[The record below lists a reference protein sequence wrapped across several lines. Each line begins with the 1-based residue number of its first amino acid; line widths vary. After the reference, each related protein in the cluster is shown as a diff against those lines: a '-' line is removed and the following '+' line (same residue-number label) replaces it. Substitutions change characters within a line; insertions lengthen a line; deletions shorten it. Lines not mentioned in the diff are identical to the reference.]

1 VPGNVL
7 RHTGT
12 FLARPMQLS
21 RLIARTVVR
30 RPLVLIAAMLAIL
43 LGGGWI
49 VKSKGRFD
57 SEVLNLLPAQL
68 ESVQSLGELHN
79 HFTQARELTF
89 VLEGDPETRGA
100 FEEHFLSKLRAEPW
114 VLRVFSGPPFEA
126 PEEMEVLQKL
136 VAPLLL
142 NLDETAFQNALRL
155 IAPDA
160 ISQRIHQ
167 LRSQIEA
174 GSPKAEFQLA
184 SDPLG
189 LLGRAI
195 EPLAGAYTEKSAV
208 GGPDAPLRIIPVMTR
223 QPTLSQADCAT
234 LMGQVEDFQK
244 RVIASWDAPAP
255 KIFVTGRS
263 AYVAQMSATMQ
274 RDIQLTSTISILAV
288 SALFFLGFRRILPLV
303 GLTVILGMSCFTAFA
318 FGCAFFSSLN
328 VIAIAFCSILVGLG
342 DDFSLLLYNRYL
354 SARQKHADHET
365 AIAMSIGDA
374 GRGICYVAATTGL
387 GFLALLLSGSA
398 GFAQLGL
405 LIAAGLILCAVFMI
419 LLLFLFIR
427 PQMADERPDPFKKGV
442 DFYLHGIW
450 RRPGRRAIPALVIC
464 VAATIFAVLPVLPL
478 RFDTN
483 PRSLEP
489 KDIPA
494 SIALRKIISAFP
506 TVSEPVVLLMSSPDP
521 SERHARWSRLTAH
534 LEQLVAEG
542 ELSSFTSPL
551 GLMLSPERQ
560 GKNQATLRQVDLEAS
575 RLAFNEALRREELNP
590 EAFKDTNALFDGLK
604 MIATLEG
611 ALPDLKS
618 VIPPESSWWFLIDRF
633 FSSDP
638 NIAAAYLKPARPLA
652 TAADQK
658 MLEKRV
664 AEIGLPVRTTGW
676 SYTMVSLVPWAQ
688 RELLLFGGGVSGLIV
703 VLLGL
708 AYRSWRPW
716 ALHTASLVFALA
728 ATVCTIKLAGI
739 PINLLNAM
747 AFPLILGVGVDYGL
761 HLLLALR
768 EEGSRHE
775 NVATVLKP
783 VVICGLTTI
792 TGFGSLVFARNPALS
807 GLGLVC
813 AVGVFWCLAT
823 SLLFLIPASGWI
835 PQEETEDAMSR

>member
-1 VPGNVL
+1 
-7 RHTGT
+7 
-12 FLARPMQLS
+12 MQLS

-49 VKSKGRFD
+49 VKTKGRFD

-68 ESVQSLGELHN
+68 ESVQSLGQLHN

-100 FEEHFLSKLRAEPW
+100 FEEHFLAQLRAEPW
-114 VLRVFSGPPFEA
+114 VLRVFAGPPFEA
-126 PEEMEVLQKL
+126 PEEMEVLQRL

-142 NLDETAFQNALRL
+142 NLEENAFQKVLREL
-155 IAPDA
+155 APEA
-160 ISQRIHQ
+160 ITQRIHH
-167 LRSQIEA
+167 LRSQIDA
-174 GSPKAEFQLA
+174 GSPRAEFQLA
-184 SDPLG
+184 SDPTG

-195 EPLAGAYTEKSAV
+195 QPLAGAYSEKGGV

-223 QPTLSQADCAT
+223 QPTLSQADCLA

-244 RVIASWDAPAP
+244 RVAASWEGASA
-255 KIFVTGRS
+255 KILVTGRS

-354 SARQKHADHET
+354 SARQKHADHES
-365 AIAMSIGDA
+365 AIATSIGDA
-374 GRGICYVAATTGL
+374 GRGICYVAATTGV
-387 GFLALLLSGSA
+387 GFLALLFSGSA

-427 PQMADERPDPFKKGV
+427 PQLADERPDPFKKGV
-442 DFYLHGIW
+442 DCYLNAIW
-450 RRPGRRAIPALVIC
+450 RRPTRLGVPAAAVCL
-464 VAATIFAVLPVLPL
+464 AATVFAVVPVLPL

-506 TVSEPVVLLMSSPDP
+506 AVSEPVVLLMSGRDP

-534 LEQLVAEG
+534 LDQLVAQG

-560 GKNQATLRQVDLEAS
+560 ARNQAALRQVDLEAT
-575 RLAFNEALRREELNP
+575 RLAFEGALRREELNP
-590 EAFKDTNALFDGLK
+590 EAFKDAGALFERLK
-604 MIATLEG
+604 TLAAQEG
-611 ALPDLKS
+611 ALPDIKNL
-618 VIPPESSWWFLIDRF
+618 IPPESSWWFLIDRL

-638 NIAAAYLKPARPLA
+638 EVAAAYLKPARALA

-658 MLEKRV
+658 LLEKRV
-664 AEIGLPVRTTGW
+664 AECGVPIRTTGW

-716 ALHTASLVFALA
+716 VLHTASLVFALA
-728 ATVCTIKLAGI
+728 ATVSTIKLAGI

-775 NVATVLKP
+775 NLATVLKP
-783 VVICGLTTI
+783 VLICGLTTI

-823 SLLFLIPASGWI
+823 SLLFLIPASCWI
-835 PQEETEDAMSR
+835 PRENTGDGAPR

>member
-1 VPGNVL
+1 
-7 RHTGT
+7 
-12 FLARPMQLS
+12 MQLS

-30 RPLVLIAAMLAIL
+30 RPLVLIAAILAVL

-49 VKSKGRFD
+49 VKTKGRFD
-57 SEVLNLLPAQL
+57 SEVLNLLPAKL
-68 ESVQSLGELHN
+68 ESVQSLGQLHN
-79 HFTQARELTF
+79 HFTQARELMF

-100 FEEHFLSKLRAEPW
+100 FEEHFLAQLGAEPW
-114 VLRVFSGPPFEA
+114 VLRVFSGPPFEV

-136 VAPLLL
+136 VPPLLL
-142 NLDETAFQNALRL
+142 NLEESAFQKALREL
-155 IAPDA
+155 APEA
-160 ISQRIHQ
+160 ISQRIHH
-167 LRSQIEA
+167 LRTQIEA

-195 EPLAGAYTEKSAV
+195 EPIAGAYSEKSGV
-208 GGPDAPLRIIPVMTR
+208 GGPNSQGPLRIIPVMTR
-223 QPTLSQADCAT
+223 QPTLSQADCVA

-244 RVIASWDAPAP
+244 RVAASWEGPRP
-255 KIFVTGRS
+255 NILVTGRS

-288 SALFFLGFRRILPLV
+288 SALFFLGFRRILPLI

-318 FGCAFFSSLN
+318 LGCAFFSSLN

-354 SARQKHADHET
+354 SARQKHADHES

-374 GRGICYVAATTGL
+374 GRGICYVAVTTGV

-427 PQMADERPDPFKKGV
+427 PQLADERPDPFKKGV
-442 DFYLHGIW
+442 DYYLHAIW
-450 RRPGRRAIPALVIC
+450 RQPMRLGIPALTLCI
-464 VAATIFAVLPVLPL
+464 AATLFAVLPVLPL

-506 TVSEPVVLLMSSPDP
+506 AVSEPVVLLMSARDP

-534 LEQLVAEG
+534 LDQLVAQG
-542 ELSSFTSPL
+542 ELSSYTGPL

-560 GKNQATLRQVDLEAS
+560 RKNQTALRQMDLEAS
-575 RLAFNEALRREELNP
+575 RVAFEEALRREELNP
-590 EAFKDTNALFDGLK
+590 EAFKDADALFERLK
-604 MIATLEG
+604 TLATQEG

-618 VIPPESSWWFLIDRF
+618 LIPPESSWWFLIDRF

-638 NIAAAYLKPARPLA
+638 DIAAAYLKPARALA

-658 MLEKRV
+658 LLEKRV
-664 AEIGLPVRTTGW
+664 GECGLPLRTTGW
-676 SYTMVSLVPWAQ
+676 SYTMVSLVPWAK

-703 VLLGL
+703 ILLGL

-728 ATVCTIKLAGI
+728 ATVSTIKLASI

-768 EEGSRHE
+768 EEGDRHE
-775 NVATVLKP
+775 NLATVLKP

-823 SLLFLIPASGWI
+823 SLLFLIPASCWI
-835 PQEETEDAMSR
+835 PQENTGDGVPR